1 MEGGKKGQGRA
12 EGANIVV
19 PARCKVTWPT
29 VGSLGKQD
37 FVMDSMC
44 RVKERKKSRMTPTL
58 GRPGLCDGHGITN
71 SRRGFSF

>member
-12 EGANIVV
+12 EEANIVV

-37 FVMDSMC
+37 RDGFNVQSEGKKEVKNDSYFGEAWFM
-44 RVKERKKSRMTPTL
+44 
-58 GRPGLCDGHGITN
+58 
-71 SRRGFSF
+71 